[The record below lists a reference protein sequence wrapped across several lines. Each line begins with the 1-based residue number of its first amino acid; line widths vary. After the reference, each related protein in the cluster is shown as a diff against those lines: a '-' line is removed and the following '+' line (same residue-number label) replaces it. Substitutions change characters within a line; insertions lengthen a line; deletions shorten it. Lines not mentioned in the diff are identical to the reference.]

1 MADHP
6 IGDDDYVADAE
17 RHNQWW
23 STPGASPS
31 DLTTVAA
38 LPTRS
43 DLHRLLERT
52 NTLQANDV
60 ATAHYGIYGQT
71 GIGKTTLLQQFIAAL
86 LPDDTIPFNPSRRS
100 HAIAGAVDPR
110 QILYLPLEAG
120 LYHATPPRQALDALI
135 NVIEYHHT
143 RIAPRNATRFVILDD
158 IGALNLSENRK
169 RDLVDAIDDQTYL
182 YTTGIVHD
190 QVTLPSHPLEQ
201 TIGPIAMLPMKF
213 IDALKQ
219 SGYGDAGPGNISPDL
234 ADNLEHHQSS
244 EQEGLLHRAKKH
256 ALRAH
261 RDVETAVAALEEFH
275 ADILTQDDRDALADA
290 AREYL
295 RTGGLLFRAQ
305 PDDVRNDLV
314 RSHFLLYLY
323 KELARY
329 EAIKQPENLHRL
341 CAIIANSADRELN
354 YNAISDAL
362 GVDRRTIGTYFDALD
377 DGLAVTESHD
387 YSLQR
392 HRRTRPYLRNPR
404 HVVSLSQRATHY
416 GYETYTPTGAPNP
429 DFEYTLA
436 RTTAFDHAMRLAH
449 GTNAI
454 QAVEYTETDGG
465 TIDYILRLPD
475 DDRTLV
481 LPFALEYAPHGRD
494 AETALTEFDPATG
507 THLDKNNEPIETTYS
522 APYRFLITDREPTQS
537 LTERYEDHT
546 LCRLPF
552 WLYLLIC

>member
-1 MADHP
+1 MADRP

-23 STPGASPS
+23 STPGTPPS
-31 DLTTVAA
+31 DLTTVAG

-60 ATAHYGIYGQT
+60 ETAHYGIYGQT

-86 LPDDTIPFNPSRRS
+86 LPDDTIPFSPSRRDY
-100 HAIAGAVDPR
+100 AITGDIDPR
-110 QILYLPLEAG
+110 QILYLPLEES
-120 LYHATPPRQALDALI
+120 LYHATPPRQALDALV

-158 IGALNLSENRK
+158 VGALDLSADRK
-169 RDLVDAIDDQTYL
+169 HDLVDALDDHTYL
-182 YTTGIVHD
+182 YTTGSLHD
-190 QVTLPSHPLEQ
+190 QVTLPSHRFEK
-201 TIGPIAMLPMKF
+201 TIGPIPMLPMKF

-219 SGYGDAGPGNISPDL
+219 AGYGNAGPGDITPGL
-234 ADNLEHHQSS
+234 ADTLEHHQSS
-244 EQEGLLHRAKKH
+244 EQEGLLHRAKKQ
-256 ALRAH
+256 ALQAN
-261 RDVETAVAALEEFH
+261 RDVDTAVEALEEFH
-275 ADILTQDDRDALADA
+275 AEVLSQDDRDVLADA

-295 RTGGLLFRAQ
+295 RTGGLLFRAK

-341 CAIIANSADRELN
+341 CAIIANSTDQELN

-362 GVDRRTIGTYFDALD
+362 GVDRRTIDTYFDALD

-392 HRRTRPYLRNPR
+392 HRRTRPYLRNTR
-404 HVVSLSQRATHY
+404 HVVSFSQRNTHY
-416 GYETYTPTGAPNP
+416 GYESFTPDGPPNP

-436 RTTAFDHAMRLAH
+436 RTAGFDHAMRLAH
-449 GTNAI
+449 GINAA
-454 QAVEYTETDGG
+454 QTVEYTELDTG

-475 DDRTLV
+475 EDTQLV
-481 LPFALEYAPHGRD
+481 LPFALEYAPHGRTV
-494 AETALTEFDPATG
+494 ETALDEFDPSIG
-507 THLDKNNEPIETTYS
+507 KHLTEEGNPLATTYR
-522 APYRFLITDREPTQS
+522 APYRFLITDREIDGS
-537 LTERYEDHT
+537 LTESYEQYT

-552 WLYLLIC
+552 WLYLLLA